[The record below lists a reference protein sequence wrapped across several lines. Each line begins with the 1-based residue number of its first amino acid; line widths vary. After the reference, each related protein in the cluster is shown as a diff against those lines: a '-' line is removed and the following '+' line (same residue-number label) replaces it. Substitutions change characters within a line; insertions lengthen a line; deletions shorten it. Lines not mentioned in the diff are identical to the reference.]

1 MLCSFTKQVLAQLDS
16 LDVNMSFALLAC
28 MDGSRWQPLKPLCSS
43 RHFGFPSQFAE
54 EHCDRWIH
62 QAILA
67 ISLDLAG
74 SEGFVRRCRVVK
86 QHDMFQEN
94 FEHVQRILFARSC
107 VHVGVFF
114 RELL

>member
-1 MLCSFTKQVLAQLDS
+1 MVNLDIVQLQTPVTVYLTIAQVRRSILRFLCRH
-16 LDVNMSFALLAC
+16 ALLLQTFVYVPV
-28 MDGSRWQPLKPLCSS
+28 DNK
-43 RHFGFPSQFAE
+43 
-54 EHCDRWIH
+54 HCDRWIH

-74 SEGFVRRCRVVK
+74 SEGFVGRCRVVK

-94 FEHVQRILFARSC
+94 FEHVPRILFALSC
-107 VHVGVFF
+107 VLVGVFF